1 MMTFGNEDRKGEMKV
16 NQSIVYEQSNRP
28 GCLIQL
34 LWFGFVGWWFGVIW
48 VGVAWLL
55 MLSVIGMPIAA
66 IMLNNVPQVVALRG
80 KRIVEV
86 TPDGR
91 RRDAPEINILIRIV
105 YFLLIGWWLS
115 AIWLVV
121 AYIFCLTIVLL
132 PVGFLM
138 FDLTPTIVTLKR

>member
-1 MMTFGNEDRKGEMKV
+1 
-16 NQSIVYEQSNRP
+16 
-28 GCLIQL
+28 
-34 LWFGFVGWWFGVIW
+34 
-48 VGVAWLL
+48 
-55 MLSVIGMPIAA
+55 MPIAA

-91 RRDAPEINILIRIV
+91 RRAAPEINLLIRIA

-115 AIWLVV
+115 ATWLVV